1 MENIIFK
8 KFKVVNIVN
17 VDVKYIVIY
26 VKNISGVT
34 YVIILISSIINYN
47 IKMYNKL
54 SVWNVKKYNLQV
66 KNVLNV
72 TNYLQHIGVKNVKYY
87 N

>member
-8 KFKVVNIVN
+8 KFKVANIVN

>member
-8 KFKVVNIVN
+8 KFKVANIVN

-34 YVIILISSIINYN
+34 YVIILISLIINYN

-54 SVWNVKKYNLQV
+54 SVWNVKKYNPQV